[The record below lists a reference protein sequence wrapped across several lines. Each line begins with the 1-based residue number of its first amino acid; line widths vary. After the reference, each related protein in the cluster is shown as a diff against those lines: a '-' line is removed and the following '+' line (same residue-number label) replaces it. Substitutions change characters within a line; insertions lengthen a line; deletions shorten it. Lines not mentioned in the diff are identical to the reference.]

1 MIILLCGEYKCG
13 KTVSAATFP
22 KPMLYLDFDNGF
34 KSITTT
40 TNKDGDMIVP
50 DHAQIQVETFLR
62 KGAHALDFTIDRKA
76 KVAPAYTSYAQP
88 LITKLNKILTQ
99 LHKDQKYD
107 GKGPYKTLVIDSLTS
122 MFRVWEDMVVNADSV
137 PILQVQNYMTL
148 QVVLFK
154 QFFPM
159 LKALGLDYIIL
170 IDHVQME
177 KDEISQ
183 RIMEFPIGPSKA
195 MGKLM
200 GMEFDEIWYQ
210 TGASDKYQWWTKRKG
225 LFQAGSRLNLPNPM
239 EATYQALKEY
249 LK

>member
-1 MIILLCGEYKCG
+1 MIILLCGEYKTG
-13 KTVSAATFP
+13 KSVSAGTFP
-22 KPMLYLDFDNGF
+22 KPALYLDFDNGF

-40 TNKDGDMIVP
+40 TNKDGDLVVP
-50 DHAQIQVETFLR
+50 DHAEITVETFLR
-62 KGAHALDFTIDRKA
+62 KGSTKLDFTLDRKA
-76 KVAPAYTSYAQP
+76 KTAPVYTGYAKP
-88 LITKLNKILTQ
+88 LITKLNDILVQ
-99 LHKDQKYD
+99 LHKDQMYN
-107 GKGPYKTLVIDSLTS
+107 GKGPYRTLVIDSLTT

-159 LKALGLDYIIL
+159 LKALGMEYIIL
-170 IDHVQME
+170 IDHIQME

-183 RIMEFPIGPSKA
+183 RVMEFPIGPSKA

-210 TGASDKYQWWTKRKG
+210 TGAGDKYQWWTKRKG
-225 LFQAGSRLNLPNPM
+225 LFQAGSRLNLPNPLD
-239 EATYQALKEY
+239 ANFQALKGH

>member
-1 MIILLCGEYKCG
+1 MIVLLCGEYKSG

-22 KPMLYLDFDNGF
+22 KPMLYLDFDSGF
-34 KSITTT
+34 TSITTT
-40 TNKDGDMIVP
+40 TNKQGDMIVP
-50 DHAQIQVETFLR
+50 DHNKIDVETFVR
-62 KGAHALDFTIDRKA
+62 EGATAMDFSIDRKA
-76 KVAPAYTSYAQP
+76 KFAPAYTSYAKP
-88 LITKLNKILTQ
+88 LIVKLNKILIQ
-99 LHKDQKYD
+99 LHKDQKYND
-107 GKGPYKTLVIDSLTS
+107 RGPYKTLVIDSLTS
-122 MFRVWEDMVVNADSV
+122 MFRVWEDMTVHEDGV

-159 LKALGLDYIIL
+159 LKALGMEYIIL

-183 RIMEFPIGPSKA
+183 RVMEFPIGPSKA

-239 EATYQALKEY
+239 EATYQALKEF